1 MKNDV
6 SKKKKTSREKRV
18 LIASLCIAAAVMAG
32 STFAWFTSKDEVTNR
47 LSASADYN
55 VAIAEDFTPPEQWTP
70 GQEINKDVSAVNTGN
85 VDAFVRLGLL
95 HDATLTVKGTGVAV
109 PADATALASAD
120 KTNWVELKTS
130 ASTSNTPAGGNAVN
144 NSANEV
150 TLLQAGGTLV
160 IAGGQVVTP
169 SDAWNV
175 RSGDDSTTH
184 TDYAGSGQFDP
195 NVTKTVADP
204 SKTYAQQYGSGLYI
218 FKRNVT
224 DGVKYSGYYYDATND
239 KFYELEQET
248 GTVYIANLA
257 DNAIAEDANGVV
269 TLNPA
274 TALDN
279 VKLAATKKVTIT
291 NAGTTPAFNITW
303 VKSDGTATTA
313 GASDAAIIRLTY
325 VGDDDTSTNK
335 ALDDVVIDINLASG
349 WNTNW
354 TYKAATSTKI
364 DGTNDV
370 GYFFYKKLLAPGA
383 TTEKVVDSVTL
394 NKNVTQDAY
403 KELVYDL
410 TVVLDSIQA
419 SPDEAK
425 SNESMVTAVNGA
437 SWGATAAYNGT
448 TVSWT

>member
-1 MKNDV
+1 MRKNN
-6 SKKKKTSREKRV
+6 KKDRRILV
-18 LIASLCIAAAVMAG
+18 GAIAVAGVTAAG

-85 VDAFVRLGLL
+85 VDAFVRIGLL

-130 ASTSNTPAGGNAVN
+130 ASNTNTPTGGNAVN

-175 RSGDDSTTH
+175 RSGDSSNS
-184 TDYAGSGQFDP
+184 DYSGAGQFDP

-204 SKTYAQQYGSGLYI
+204 TKTYAQQYGSGLYI

-257 DNAIAEDANGVV
+257 ADAIAEDANGVV
-269 TLNPA
+269 TL
-274 TALDN
+274 TSGALNN
-279 VKLAATKKVTIT
+279 VKLAATKKITIA
-291 NAGTTPAFNITW
+291 NNSATPAFNITW
-303 VKSDGTATTA
+303 MKDNTTEAAADKSDAT
-313 GASDAAIIRLTY
+313 IIRLTY
-325 VGDDDTSTNK
+325 VGDDDTTANK

-370 GYFFYKKLLAPGA
+370 GYFFYNKLLAPGA
-383 TTEKVVDSVTL
+383 TSEKLVDSVTL
-394 NKNVTQDAY
+394 NSAVTQEAY
-403 KELVYDL
+403 KDLVYDL

-419 SPDEAK
+419 SPNEAK
-425 SNESMVTAVNGA
+425 TAASYVTAVNGA
-437 SWGATAAYNGT
+437 GWNATAAYNGT
-448 TVSWT
+448 VVSWS

>member
-55 VAIAEDFTPPEQWTP
+55 VAIAEDFIPPEQWTP

-85 VDAFVRLGLL
+85 VDAFVRIGLL

-130 ASTSNTPAGGNAVN
+130 ASNTNTPTGGNAVN

-160 IAGGQVVTP
+160 IAGGKVVTP

-175 RSGDDSTTH
+175 RSGDSSNS
-184 TDYAGSGQFDP
+184 DYSGAGQFDP

-204 SKTYAQQYGSGLYI
+204 TKTYAQQYGSGLYI

-257 DNAIAEDANGVV
+257 ADAIAEDANGVV
-269 TLNPA
+269 TL
-274 TALDN
+274 TSGALNN
-279 VKLAATKKVTIT
+279 VKLAATKKITIA
-291 NAGTTPAFNITW
+291 NNSATPAFNITW
-303 VKSDGTATTA
+303 MKDNTTEAAADKSDAT
-313 GASDAAIIRLTY
+313 IIRLTY
-325 VGDDDTSTNK
+325 VGDDDTTANK

-383 TTEKVVDSVTL
+383 TSEKLVDSVTL
-394 NKNVTQDAY
+394 NKDVTQDAY

-410 TVVLDSIQA
+410 TVVLDSIQV

-425 SNESMVTAVNGA
+425 SNGSMVTAVNGA
-437 SWGATAAYNGT
+437 SWGAQAAYDGT

>member
-1 MKNDV
+1 MRKNN
-6 SKKKKTSREKRV
+6 KKDRRILV
-18 LIASLCIAAAVMAG
+18 GAIAVAGVTAAG

-85 VDAFVRLGLL
+85 VDAFVRVGLL
-95 HDATLTVKGTGVAV
+95 HDATLTVKDTGVAV
-109 PADATALASAD
+109 SGFAAAD
-120 KTNWVELKTS
+120 KTKLVELKTS
-130 ASTSNTPAGGNAVN
+130 ASDTNTPAGGNAVN

-175 RSGDDSTTH
+175 RSGDSSND
-184 TDYAGSGQFDP
+184 DYSGNNQFDP
-195 NVTKTVADP
+195 AVTTVYGSTTD
-204 SKTYAQQYGSGLYI
+204 TYADTYGSGLYI
-218 FKRNVT
+218 FKRNTT

-239 KFYELEQET
+239 KFYELEQEP

-257 DNAIAEDANGVV
+257 ADAIAEDTNGVV
-269 TLNPA
+269 TLSST

-279 VKLAATKKVTIT
+279 VKLAATKKITIA
-291 NAGTTPAFNITW
+291 NNSATPAFNITW
-303 VKSDGTATTA
+303 VKSDGNATTA

-325 VGDDDTSTNK
+325 VGDDDSSANK

-349 WNTNW
+349 WSTNW

-370 GYFFYKKLLAPGA
+370 GYFFYNKLLAPGA
-383 TTEKVVDSVTL
+383 TSEKLVDSVTL
-394 NKNVTQDAY
+394 NSAVTQEAY
-403 KELVYDL
+403 KDFVYDL

-419 SPDEAK
+419 SPNEAK
-425 SNESMVTAVNGA
+425 TAASYVTAVNGA
-437 SWGATAAYNGT
+437 GWNATAAYNGT
-448 TVSWT
+448 VVSWS